1 MSLLFKKKLK
11 LFKLNGIK
19 KTKKENTSLPFIL
32 PKYYIS
38 FTKKTFNNIIN
49 QDVSLVKALN
59 LNDSKTNI
67 PFIQIT
73 NNTKINITNNEI
85 ERKRK
90 EKLSQ
95 WELKE
100 LDMNSSNIIQYNV
113 NTAKIKESK
122 QRVYLERLQIFE
134 KEKTLLNKL
143 KEAENK
149 LKCLKEEKNLIY
161 KNIIKYTDDINTYND
176 DMEDIKSESNNNQNK
191 IINIFKKNNN
201 NNNLNPLD
209 MFESQ
214 MREYDIYQEKKNIIL
229 NKINECKLKLSEL
242 KKEKNDNKILISKV
256 QKEYKSLKSELLG
269 HYHKI
274 LIEGIDTRKEG
285 LQWVIQAIWDLGEEV
300 KMNYMPNFLDIKG
313 INYIFLMAKKNNLL
327 KKVKKYITEFK
338 ADSSKKLIIKK
349 ITINNKPFLSPI
361 KTDENKLNLS
371 LINNANNTN
380 NNMNREKKEYNI
392 FNTGLKNGNNDDN
405 IIHKIIEYNS
415 PSFIKIRDF
424 IKMKNK
430 EERIKY
436 EIKNNFNSRS
446 MSLPSYNQNDKK
458 ITLKMFLDTNNNNN
472 SFENIK
478 NNNESLTSSQNIQKK
493 YIDKFNQLKIY
504 QKSIEKDIE
513 NTKKNELK
521 RIWNEFTENNYGK
534 KYNTDIKMVISALV
548 GENNMIKEIEKQKCI
563 SNELKKIRR
572 ICSFYDP
579 YEKGKNISKIYIQN
593 KKGINDSKQSK
604 ILENKKSDEEKNN
617 I

>member
-1 MSLLFKKKLK
+1 
-11 LFKLNGIK
+11 
-19 KTKKENTSLPFIL
+19 
-32 PKYYIS
+32 
-38 FTKKTFNNIIN
+38 
-49 QDVSLVKALN
+49 
-59 LNDSKTNI
+59 
-67 PFIQIT
+67 
-73 NNTKINITNNEI
+73 
-85 ERKRK
+85 
-90 EKLSQ
+90 
-95 WELKE
+95 
-100 LDMNSSNIIQYNV
+100 
-113 NTAKIKESK
+113 
-122 QRVYLERLQIFE
+122 
-134 KEKTLLNKL
+134 
-143 KEAENK
+143 
-149 LKCLKEEKNLIY
+149 
-161 KNIIKYTDDINTYND
+161 
-176 DMEDIKSESNNNQNK
+176 MEDIKSESNNNQNK
-191 IINIFKKNNN
+191 IINVFKKNN

-242 KKEKNDNKILISKV
+242 KKEKNDNKILITKV

-361 KTDENKLNLS
+361 KTDENKLNLNI
-371 LINNANNTN
+371 INNANNTN
-380 NNMNREKKEYNI
+380 NNMNKEKKEYNI

-493 YIDKFNQLKIY
+493 YMDKFNQLKIY

-579 YEKGKNISKIYIQN
+579 YEKGKNISKIYIQD
-593 KKGINDSKQSK
+593 KKGINDLNQSK

>member
-19 KTKKENTSLPFIL
+19 KTKKENTSLPCIL
-32 PKYYIS
+32 PKDYIS

-49 QDVSLVKALN
+49 QDISLVKALN

-100 LDMNSSNIIQYNV
+100 LDMNSSNIIQSNI
-113 NTAKIKESK
+113 NSTKIKESK

-191 IINIFKKNNN
+191 IINVFKKNN

-242 KKEKNDNKILISKV
+242 KKEKNDNKILITKV

-424 IKMKNK
+424 IKMKNR

-478 NNNESLTSSQNIQKK
+478 NNNENLTSSQNIQKK
-493 YIDKFNQLKIY
+493 YMDKFNQLKIY

-593 KKGINDSKQSK
+593 KKGINDLNQSK

>member
-1 MSLLFKKKLK
+1 M
-11 LFKLNGIK
+11 
-19 KTKKENTSLPFIL
+19 
-32 PKYYIS
+32 
-38 FTKKTFNNIIN
+38 
-49 QDVSLVKALN
+49 
-59 LNDSKTNI
+59 
-67 PFIQIT
+67 
-73 NNTKINITNNEI
+73 
-85 ERKRK
+85 
-90 EKLSQ
+90 
-95 WELKE
+95 
-100 LDMNSSNIIQYNV
+100 
-113 NTAKIKESK
+113 
-122 QRVYLERLQIFE
+122 
-134 KEKTLLNKL
+134 
-143 KEAENK
+143 
-149 LKCLKEEKNLIY
+149 
-161 KNIIKYTDDINTYND
+161 
-176 DMEDIKSESNNNQNK
+176 
-191 IINIFKKNNN
+191 
-201 NNNLNPLD
+201 
-209 MFESQ
+209 
-214 MREYDIYQEKKNIIL
+214 
-229 NKINECKLKLSEL
+229 
-242 KKEKNDNKILISKV
+242 
-256 QKEYKSLKSELLG
+256 
-269 HYHKI
+269 
-274 LIEGIDTRKEG
+274 
-285 LQWVIQAIWDLGEEV
+285 IQAIWDLGEEV

-493 YIDKFNQLKIY
+493 YMDKFNQLKIY

-579 YEKGKNISKIYIQN
+579 YEKGKNISKIYIQD
-593 KKGINDSKQSK
+593 KKGINDLNQSK